1 LSVAASSIRVM
12 AVMGDP
18 VLMLPRVS
26 QFATAADRKIDFERE
41 RMESKY
47 LHEAALIRKTDR
59 LGC

>member
-1 LSVAASSIRVM
+1 M

-18 VLMLPRVS
+18 VLMLPGVS
-26 QFATAADRKIDFERE
+26 QLTRMADRKIDFERE

-47 LHEAALIRKTDR
+47 LHEAAPIRKSDR